1 MISPGCCGVV
11 PFVFND
17 DAFLLLAPSFDGA
30 IWSDFAGEVLSFFLC
45 DFEVVVDDD
54 EGLELAQPIFHLN
67 FEGFRGKFQ
76 HITKRML

>member
-54 EGLELAQPIFHLN
+54 EC
-67 FEGFRGKFQ
+67 
-76 HITKRML
+76 